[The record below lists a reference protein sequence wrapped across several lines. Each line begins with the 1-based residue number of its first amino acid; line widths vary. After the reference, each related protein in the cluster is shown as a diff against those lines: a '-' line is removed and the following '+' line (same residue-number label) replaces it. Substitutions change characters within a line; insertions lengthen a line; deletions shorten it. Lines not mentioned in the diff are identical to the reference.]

1 MRVVF
6 YSGKGGLE
14 MFLYQFGNL
23 EQEQLTPSYLFTPKL
38 GDLLAVFHSKSG
50 TKTGK
55 TAQAK
60 QEHTRGQKIFRYK
73 RDSHLSQLLA
83 RVSTACLS
91 LAYGEGNKLATK
103 WPFSCQLNELQL
115 LTDLAEMGRKEDVLE
130 RRELHSVSWWQREQ
144 AVRSAQLSYL
154 SACDHLM

>member
-14 MFLYQFGNL
+14 MFPYQFGNL

-55 TAQAK
+55 TA
-60 QEHTRGQKIFRYK
+60 
-73 RDSHLSQLLA
+73 
-83 RVSTACLS
+83 
-91 LAYGEGNKLATK
+91 
-103 WPFSCQLNELQL
+103 
-115 LTDLAEMGRKEDVLE
+115 
-130 RRELHSVSWWQREQ
+130 
-144 AVRSAQLSYL
+144 
-154 SACDHLM
+154 